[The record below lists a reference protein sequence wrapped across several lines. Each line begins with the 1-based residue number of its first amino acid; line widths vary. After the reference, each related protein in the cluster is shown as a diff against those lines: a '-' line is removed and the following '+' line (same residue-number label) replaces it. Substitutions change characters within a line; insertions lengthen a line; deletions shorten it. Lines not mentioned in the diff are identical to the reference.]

1 MKNFL
6 ATVKPIALIL
16 GENELWPGYLSTMKR
31 LCLKP
36 SVAIVS
42 GRFHAAIPGIDFSPI
57 GFASMQTGGD
67 LSRFLNVASRANIAK
82 MMIGGDWK
90 ILPWVRSGSEVK
102 APENPTIDTV
112 FVSMHMAEWAS
123 LCRMVVSSIKRQ
135 ESVVLVPR
143 RLEEVETFRKALI
156 EQELTVVEW
165 PLVQK
170 GAVSMVNKFG
180 LTKEVFAISKSAII
194 GGSFSRGLWR
204 PRLLGTA
211 PGGCRH
217 LHRALSAGQKEK
229 AAALVRE
236 GVIVQLPVHRGLRKA
251 HHPDAET
258 REHLPC
264 ARTHQDC
271 QDSYQQFLEF
281 LRACSHN
288 LGRETNMKKL
298 ILATPRGF
306 CAGVDRAIHV
316 VEKALE
322 KFGPPI
328 YVRHEIVHNKFV
340 VDTLK
345 EKGVLF
351 VDEVDEVPEGSVVIF
366 SAHGV
371 AEHIYSDAEA
381 RHLKVLD
388 ASCPLVLKVHYS
400 AKRHYAAGRHI
411 ILIGHAGHAEVEGT
425 LGQLPEGAITLI
437 QNEADVA
444 TVQVPEGKELAYITQ
459 TTLSVAETRKIIEAL
474 KTRFPNIIG
483 PDAGDLCYATGNRQA
498 AVLELCKQVDM
509 LLVVGAKNSSNSS
522 RLMELGLEQ
531 GIKSHLI
538 ADVDD
543 LDPAWFDGIDT
554 VGLSSGASAP
564 EVLVQGVVE
573 WLKSHFEPIS
583 IENFIKLL
591 ESTKFNLPKE
601 LQD

>member
-1 MKNFL
+1 
-6 ATVKPIALIL
+6 
-16 GENELWPGYLSTMKR
+16 
-31 LCLKP
+31 
-36 SVAIVS
+36 
-42 GRFHAAIPGIDFSPI
+42 
-57 GFASMQTGGD
+57 
-67 LSRFLNVASRANIAK
+67 
-82 MMIGGDWK
+82 
-90 ILPWVRSGSEVK
+90 
-102 APENPTIDTV
+102 
-112 FVSMHMAEWAS
+112 
-123 LCRMVVSSIKRQ
+123 
-135 ESVVLVPR
+135 
-143 RLEEVETFRKALI
+143 
-156 EQELTVVEW
+156 
-165 PLVQK
+165 
-170 GAVSMVNKFG
+170 
-180 LTKEVFAISKSAII
+180 
-194 GGSFSRGLWR
+194 
-204 PRLLGTA
+204 
-211 PGGCRH
+211 
-217 LHRALSAGQKEK
+217 
-229 AAALVRE
+229 
-236 GVIVQLPVHRGLRKA
+236 
-251 HHPDAET
+251 
-258 REHLPC
+258 
-264 ARTHQDC
+264 
-271 QDSYQQFLEF
+271 
-281 LRACSHN
+281 
-288 LGRETNMKKL
+288 MKKL

-351 VDEVDEVPEGSVVIF
+351 VDDVDEVPEGSVVIF

-381 RHLKVLD
+381 RHLQVLD

-400 AKRHYAAGRHI
+400 AKRHYNAGRHI

-437 QNEADVA
+437 RNEADVE
-444 TVQVPEGKELAYITQ
+444 TVKVPEGKELAYITQ

-474 KTRFPNIIG
+474 KNRFPNIIG

-498 AVLELCKQVDM
+498 AVLELCSQVNM

-538 ADVDD
+538 DDVND

-573 WLKSHFEPIS
+573 WIKEKFPSVEVQNLVKLV
-583 IENFIKLL
+583 EN
-591 ESTKFNLPKE
+591 TKFNLPKA

>member
-1 MKNFL
+1 
-6 ATVKPIALIL
+6 
-16 GENELWPGYLSTMKR
+16 
-31 LCLKP
+31 
-36 SVAIVS
+36 
-42 GRFHAAIPGIDFSPI
+42 
-57 GFASMQTGGD
+57 
-67 LSRFLNVASRANIAK
+67 
-82 MMIGGDWK
+82 
-90 ILPWVRSGSEVK
+90 
-102 APENPTIDTV
+102 
-112 FVSMHMAEWAS
+112 
-123 LCRMVVSSIKRQ
+123 
-135 ESVVLVPR
+135 
-143 RLEEVETFRKALI
+143 
-156 EQELTVVEW
+156 
-165 PLVQK
+165 
-170 GAVSMVNKFG
+170 
-180 LTKEVFAISKSAII
+180 
-194 GGSFSRGLWR
+194 
-204 PRLLGTA
+204 
-211 PGGCRH
+211 
-217 LHRALSAGQKEK
+217 
-229 AAALVRE
+229 
-236 GVIVQLPVHRGLRKA
+236 
-251 HHPDAET
+251 
-258 REHLPC
+258 
-264 ARTHQDC
+264 
-271 QDSYQQFLEF
+271 
-281 LRACSHN
+281 
-288 LGRETNMKKL
+288 MKKL

-351 VDEVDEVPEGSVVIF
+351 VDDVDEVPEGSVVIF

-381 RHLKVLD
+381 RHLQVLD

-400 AKRHYAAGRHI
+400 AKRHYNAGRHI

-437 QNEADVA
+437 RNEADVE
-444 TVQVPEGKELAYITQ
+444 TVKVPEGKELAYITQ

-474 KTRFPNIIG
+474 KNRFPDIIG

-498 AVLELCKQVDM
+498 AVLELCGKVDM

-573 WLKSHFEPIS
+573 WIKAKFGPVEV
-583 IENFIKLL
+583 ENLVKLV
-591 ESTKFNLPKE
+591 ENTKFNLPKA

>member
-1 MKNFL
+1 
-6 ATVKPIALIL
+6 
-16 GENELWPGYLSTMKR
+16 
-31 LCLKP
+31 
-36 SVAIVS
+36 
-42 GRFHAAIPGIDFSPI
+42 
-57 GFASMQTGGD
+57 
-67 LSRFLNVASRANIAK
+67 
-82 MMIGGDWK
+82 
-90 ILPWVRSGSEVK
+90 
-102 APENPTIDTV
+102 
-112 FVSMHMAEWAS
+112 
-123 LCRMVVSSIKRQ
+123 
-135 ESVVLVPR
+135 
-143 RLEEVETFRKALI
+143 
-156 EQELTVVEW
+156 
-165 PLVQK
+165 
-170 GAVSMVNKFG
+170 
-180 LTKEVFAISKSAII
+180 
-194 GGSFSRGLWR
+194 
-204 PRLLGTA
+204 
-211 PGGCRH
+211 
-217 LHRALSAGQKEK
+217 
-229 AAALVRE
+229 
-236 GVIVQLPVHRGLRKA
+236 
-251 HHPDAET
+251 
-258 REHLPC
+258 
-264 ARTHQDC
+264 
-271 QDSYQQFLEF
+271 
-281 LRACSHN
+281 
-288 LGRETNMKKL
+288 MKKL

-351 VDEVDEVPEGSVVIF
+351 VDDVDEVPEGSVVIF

-381 RHLKVLD
+381 RHLQVLD

-400 AKRHYAAGRHI
+400 AKRHYNAGRHI
-411 ILIGHAGHAEVEGT
+411 ILIGHAGHADVEGT

-437 QNEADVA
+437 RNEADVE
-444 TVQVPEGKELAYITQ
+444 TVKVPEGKELAYITQ

-474 KTRFPNIIG
+474 KNRFPDIIG

-498 AVLELCKQVDM
+498 AVLELCGKVDM

-573 WLKSHFEPIS
+573 WIKAKFGPVEV
-583 IENFIKLL
+583 ENLVKLV
-591 ESTKFNLPKE
+591 ENTKFNLPKA